1 MGLESTIGAKDT
13 LNACETSMRVLIVG
27 YVWPEPNSSA
37 AGGRMLSLI
46 EIFKMQGWLVT
57 FASPAADSE
66 HAIDLES
73 IGVEKK
79 AIALNCSSFDDYV
92 LELQPDIVLFDRFMM
107 EEQFGWRVEQ
117 ACPNAL
123 RLLDTE
129 DLHCLRE
136 ARQLAVKQGREFNES
151 DLNSG
156 MALREVASILRC
168 DLSLMI
174 SEYEMDLLQ
183 RHFRVDASLLLYVP
197 FMIDI
202 ESVSQLLGYSE
213 REHFVCIG
221 NFRHAPNW
229 DSVLWLNSEVWPL
242 IRKQIP
248 NAQMHVYGA
257 YPPKKA
263 MALHNPKKGFH
274 VLGWADDSLDV
285 LGHAKVCLA
294 PLRFGA
300 GIKGKFADA
309 MLAGTPSVTTPIGV
323 ESMCLY
329 RDGEELWSGR
339 VARDAESIALAATEL
354 YQDENEWLLAQHIG
368 HEILRERF
376 DKSHYQGLL
385 NSRIAELQSELGFHR
400 GKNFTGAMLRHHHHR
415 STQFMS
421 QWIEVKGRLAEF
433 EQ

>member
-1 MGLESTIGAKDT
+1 MGAKDT
-13 LNACETSMRVLIVG
+13 LNAGETSMHVLIVG

-79 AIALNCSSFDDYV
+79 AIVLNCSSFDDYV
-92 LELQPDIVLFDRFMM
+92 LELQPGIVLFDRFMM

-151 DLNSG
+151 DLNSD

-202 ESVSQLLGYSE
+202 ESAPQVLSYSE

-229 DSVLWLNSEVWPL
+229 DSVLWLNGEIWPL

-274 VLGWADDSLDV
+274 VLGWADDALDV
-285 LGHAKVCLA
+285 LGRAKVCLA

-309 MLAGTPSVTTPIGV
+309 MLAGTPSVTTSIGV
-323 ESMCLY
+323 ESMCLH
-329 RDGEELWSGR
+329 RGGQELWSGR
-339 VARDAESIALAATEL
+339 VAECTEEVALAAVEL
-354 YQDENEWLLAQHIG
+354 YLNEVEWLEAQDLAC
-368 HEILRERF
+368 EILRERF
-376 DKSHYQGLL
+376 NGGRY
-385 NSRIAELQSELGFHR
+385 RIALLERVDALQADLVSHR
-400 GKNFTGAMLRHHHHR
+400 KQNFTGAMLRHHHHR
-415 STQFMS
+415 STKFMS

>member
-1 MGLESTIGAKDT
+1 MGAKDT
-13 LNACETSMRVLIVG
+13 LNAGETSMHVLIVG

-66 HAIDLES
+66 HAINLES

-79 AIALNCSSFDDYV
+79 AIVLNCSSFDDYV
-92 LELQPDIVLFDRFMM
+92 LELQPGIVLFDRFMM

-117 ACPNAL
+117 ACPNTL

-151 DLNSG
+151 DLNSD

-202 ESVSQLLGYSE
+202 ESAPQVLSYSE

-274 VLGWADDSLDV
+274 VLGWADDALDV
-285 LGHAKVCLA
+285 LGRAKVCLA

-309 MLAGTPSVTTPIGV
+309 MLAGTPSVTTSIGV
-323 ESMCLY
+323 ESMCLN
-329 RDGEELWSGR
+329 RGGQELWSGR
-339 VARDAESIALAATEL
+339 IAECAEEVASAAVEL
-354 YQDENEWLLAQHIG
+354 YLNEVEWLEAQELAG
-368 HEILRERF
+368 EILRGRFNVARYRTALLERVTALQV
-376 DKSHYQGLL
+376 DLVSHRNQ
-385 NSRIAELQSELGFHR
+385 
-400 GKNFTGAMLRHHHHR
+400 NFIGAMLRHHHHR
-415 STQFMS
+415 STKFMS
-421 QWIEVKGRLAEF
+421 QWIEVKGRLADLER
-433 EQ
+433 

>member
-1 MGLESTIGAKDT
+1 MDAKDT
-13 LNACETSMRVLIVG
+13 SNTCETSMRVLIVG

-46 EIFKMQGWLVT
+46 DIFIRQGWSVV

-66 HAIDLES
+66 YAVNLDS
-73 IGVEKK
+73 VGVEKK
-79 AIALNCSSFDDYV
+79 SIALNCSSFDEYV

-136 ARQLAVKQGREFNES
+136 ARQRAVKQGCEFNES
-151 DLNSG
+151 DLNSDV
-156 MALREVASILRC
+156 ALREIASILRC

-183 RHFRVDASLLLYVP
+183 RHFKVDASLLLYLP
-197 FMIDI
+197 FIVDLELPAQM
-202 ESVSQLLGYSE
+202 LGYSE

-229 DSVLWLNSEVWPL
+229 DSVLWLNGEIWPL
-242 IRKQIP
+242 IRKRMP
-248 NAQMHVYGA
+248 GAQMHVYGA

-274 VLGWADDSLDV
+274 VLGWADDALGV
-285 LGHAKVCLA
+285 LGCAKVCLA

-309 MLAGTPSVTTPIGV
+309 MLAGTPSVTTSIGS
-323 ESMCLY
+323 ESMCLH
-329 RDGEELWSGR
+329 RGGQEVWSGR
-339 VARDAESIALAATEL
+339 VAETVEAIALAAVEL
-354 YQDENEWLLAQHIG
+354 YQNEQEWLEAQKMG
-368 HEILRERF
+368 GEILRERF
-376 DKSHYQGLL
+376 NGDRYRAALVECIAALRADLVSHRNQ
-385 NSRIAELQSELGFHR
+385 
-400 GKNFTGAMLRHHHHR
+400 NFTGAMLRHHHHR
-415 STQFMS
+415 STKFMS
-421 QWIEVKGRLAEF
+421 QWIEVKGRLAELTD
-433 EQ
+433 